1 MNELITLFQTIL
13 GEIFD
18 NINIYTQN
26 DVDER
31 TSPYILV
38 ECDATEERI
47 AGNRTW
53 EYEMRL
59 KLSVNAHDW
68 KRADFEKQFNILS
81 AAVLDQLC
89 PASINPSLEHV
100 YVYSVRTTAISAP
113 ETLDDDLSITL
124 TLTIITQQ

>member
-13 GEIFD
+13 GEIFKD
-18 NINIYTQN
+18 INIYTQN

-68 KRADFEKQFNILS
+68 TRADFEEAFNTL
-81 AAVLDQLC
+81 ADAVLDQLC
-89 PASINPSLEHV
+89 PSSINPSLENV
-100 YVYSVRTTAISAP
+100 YVYSVQTTSISAP
-113 ETLDDDLSITL
+113 ETVDDDISITL
-124 TLTIITQQ
+124 TLTILTQQ